1 MAGETIISVTYGLPI
16 KPTND
21 PYIEIAEKAVH
32 QLALAVVPGKYLVD
46 TLPWLKYIP
55 EWVPGAGFQTDAR
68 MSRVLANEMAFRPYE
83 AAKREIVSVNR
94 M

>member
-32 QLALAVVPGKYLVD
+32 QLALVVVPGKYLVD
-46 TLPWLKYIP
+46 TLP
-55 EWVPGAGFQTDAR
+55 
-68 MSRVLANEMAFRPYE
+68 
-83 AAKREIVSVNR
+83 
-94 M
+94 

>member
-1 MAGETIISVTYGLPI
+1 MESSI

-32 QLALAVVPGKYLVD
+32 QLALTVVPGKYLVD

-55 EWVPGAGFQTDAR
+55 EWVPGAVFQTVSR
-68 MSRVLANEMAFRPYE
+68 ISRVLANEMAF
-83 AAKREIVSVNR
+83 
-94 M
+94 